1 MSRSSN
7 PGAFRRPSGRYCDL
21 WGRRALGREPCL
33 SSCACSYAIHD
44 TSDGMVR
51 VKVTTPDPRVAATD
65 ADRVAEIV
73 WTEYPEKFSG
83 LEITVNR
90 GFSVTMT
97 PEELA
102 ERFGDRP
109 TDLAVEEERD
119 SVTVIVVTAVVALLL
134 VGLMVL
140 VWMRGRRRL
149 PPTEPPAAQQA
160 PHPYQERPHFHAG
173 P

>member
-1 MSRSSN
+1 M
-7 PGAFRRPSGRYCDL
+7 
-21 WGRRALGREPCL
+21 
-33 SSCACSYAIHD
+33 
-44 TSDGMVR
+44 
-51 VKVTTPDPRVAATD
+51 AATD

-73 WTEYPEKFSG
+73 WTEYPDKFSG
-83 LEITVNR
+83 LEITVN
-90 GFSVTMT
+90 GQFLMDVSDDVLTD
-97 PEELA
+97 
-102 ERFGDRP
+102 RFGDRL
-109 TDLAVEEERD
+109 TDLPTEESD
-119 SVTVIVVTAVVALLL
+119 SVTVIVVTAVVVLLL